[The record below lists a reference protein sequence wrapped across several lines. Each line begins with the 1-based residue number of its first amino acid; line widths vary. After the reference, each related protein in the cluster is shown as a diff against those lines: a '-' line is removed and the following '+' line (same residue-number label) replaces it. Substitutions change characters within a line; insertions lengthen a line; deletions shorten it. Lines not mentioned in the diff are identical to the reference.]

1 MRGVAHLHQLMI
13 DAGGTVGLVEMDGGS
28 VADEEGVG
36 GRLTRSRRKAE
47 EQGVGACGIAQRQLE
62 GLHADGFVEQDGLM
76 VNSYNNWELSIDGSA
91 CEAPDVFDYDMVNE
105 LVEIL
110 QGDKVRLEIEM
121 PEIE

>member
-28 VADEEGVG
+28 VADEKGVG

-62 GLHADGFVEQDGLM
+62 GLHADGFVEQDGIFASG
-76 VNSYNNWELSIDGSA
+76 NTDG
-91 CEAPDVFDYDMVNE
+91 EAVLE
-105 LVEIL
+105 GE
-110 QGDKVRLEIEM
+110 RLPRTGIVKAT
-121 PEIE
+121 PLWGRPFFISLLY